1 MERHLAAFES
11 LDADAGARSLTLTAS
26 TAGLPHPGTDAAAN
40 AHALFARAWLVGNL
54 VEFHVLILT
63 SSPGGLYPG
72 QVLMCLMLGGRPSPP
87 ETSFCFPDHFDQML
101 NFADHSADRRRIR
114 KVSHAPDLVQA

>member
-11 LDADAGARSLTLTAS
+11 LDADAGARSLTLAAS
-26 TAGLPHPGTDAAAN
+26 TAGFPHPGTNAAAN

-63 SSPGGLYPG
+63 E
-72 QVLMCLMLGGRPSPP
+72 LMCLMLGWPPSPAK
-87 ETSFCFPDHFDQML
+87 TSFCFPDHFDQML